1 MMYKM
6 FMPILISPKSFL
18 TKKTMKNKLRQRRKS
33 FFKKFS
39 INVTKRQKFVIAVTI
54 LSSILF
60 LGEHFLGRSGFVIAV
75 ILSIL
80 TDILLIWS
88 NKKDIGEN
96 FSWAI
101 FILPFFY
108 SLAFGLFY
116 FLIPARFLTR
126 IFSTLF
132 YAVGLYSLFLAENIF
147 IVASARTIALLS
159 SAQTVSFIISIIS
172 FFFLSNIVFSFH
184 LSIIPTVLALFPFT
198 FFLILFCLWTIT
210 LEKLIRNYVLWSL
223 TLTLGLM
230 EIALLLWFWP
240 SNPTLIA
247 IFLTG
252 VFYTTVGLSQVW
264 LSKRLF
270 KGVMWEYL
278 WMVFIVFSV
287 FILFTSWR

>member
-1 MMYKM
+1 M
-6 FMPILISPKSFL
+6 KSEFAKRKKRFL
-18 TKKTMKNKLRQRRKS
+18 
-33 FFKKFS
+33 KKFS

-60 LGEHFLGRSGFVIAV
+60 LGEHFLGRSGFLIA
-75 ILSIL
+75 IFLSIL
-80 TDILLIWS
+80 TDILLLWS
-88 NKKDIGEN
+88 NKKDIEDN

-132 YAVGLYSLFLAENIF
+132 YGIGLYSLLLAENIF
-147 IVASARTIALLS
+147 IVASNRTIALLS
-159 SAQTVSFIISIIS
+159 SAQTVSFIITLIS

-184 LSIIPTVLALFPFT
+184 LSAIPTLLALFPFT
-198 FFLILFCLWTIT
+198 FFLILFSLWTVT
-210 LEKLIRNYVLWSL
+210 LEKSIKPYISWSL
-223 TLTLGLM
+223 FLTISLL
-230 EIALLLWFWP
+230 EITLLLWFWP

-252 VFYTTVGLSQVW
+252 VFYTIVGLSQVW

-278 WMVFIVFSV
+278 WMVVIVFSV
-287 FILFTSWR
+287 FILFSSWRS

>member
-1 MMYKM
+1 
-6 FMPILISPKSFL
+6 
-18 TKKTMKNKLRQRRKS
+18 MKNHLKQRRRR
-33 FFKKFS
+33 FFKKIS
-39 INVTKRQKFVIAVTI
+39 INITKRQKFVIAVTI
-54 LSSILF
+54 LSSVLF
-60 LGEHFLGRSGFVIAV
+60 LGEHFLGRSGFVIA
-75 ILSIL
+75 IFLSIF
-80 TDILLIWS
+80 TDILLLWS
-88 NKKDIGEN
+88 NKKDIEDN
-96 FSWAI
+96 FSWAV

-147 IVASARTIALLS
+147 IVASSRTIALLS
-159 SAQTVSFIISIIS
+159 SAQTVSFIIAIIS

-184 LSIIPTVLALFPFT
+184 LALIPTILTLFPFT
-198 FFLILFCLWTIT
+198 FFLVLFCLWTIT
-210 LEKLIRNYVLWSL
+210 LEKSLRGYITWSL
-223 TLTLGLM
+223 VLTLGLI

-252 VFYTTVGLSQVW
+252 VFYTTVGLSQAW

-287 FILFTSWR
+287 FILFTSWRS